1 MFIQIKNNED
11 LEAQITSSSRHSEA
25 SKDSFVLKVSGK
37 FNKTRVAKAHKDDS
51 YESVLEIISHLNNKD
66 CANCEFSLQLPG
78 EDPVEFSPQTYQE
91 MKEEMVQKDLSF
103 MKISEL

>member
-11 LEAQITSSSRHSEA
+11 LEAQIASSSRHSET
-25 SKDSFVLKVSGK
+25 SKDSFVLKVSDE
-37 FNKTRVAKAHKDDS
+37 FNKTRVAKVHKDDS
-51 YESVLEIISHLNNKD
+51 YERVLEIIGHLNNKD

-91 MKEEMVQKDLSF
+91 MKEKMVQKDLSF